1 MDRFARWEGLER
13 GAFLEIETIGGIETI
28 GVIVAIAVIVVI
40 GLFFLLNTHCEWVLF
55 LIIFD
60 KKNRCLCGICYLLF
74 VI

>member
-1 MDRFARWEGLER
+1 MTIAVI
-13 GAFLEIETIGGIETI
+13 ATIGAIKAIAIMG
-28 GVIVAIAVIVVI
+28 AIAVIVVI

-60 KKNRCLCGICYLLF
+60 KKNRCLCDICYLLF